1 MLGTRRAQHRNEC
14 HPNVS
19 SGVAQTEL
27 TAHHAHSSPGAPSGM
42 HSVLPGPCRDHRRR
56 HIAPRAAVPR
66 SVQPSAPNCT
76 APEPP
81 RPPPR
86 AAAAAHPRHAVRP
99 QVTAP
104 LHALLGAP
112 HAALPYL
119 SAVPLQCRER
129 RQRRDKKRN
138 YALPSA
144 VRCATPSPRAG
155 SSGCSTV
162 GCPELQLMAAVTRGE
177 AAPQR
182 QLLSAPSKL
191 PVFVVQQEGDAAV
204 PSS

>member
-1 MLGTRRAQHRNEC
+1 MLLRQSSQH
-14 HPNVS
+14 
-19 SGVAQTEL
+19 TTL
-27 TAHHAHSSPGAPSGM
+27 TAAPALPQGCTLCSPGPAGTT
-42 HSVLPGPCRDHRRR
+42 
-56 HIAPRAAVPR
+56 AAVTSPHALR
-66 SVQPSAPNCT
+66 SHAQCS
-76 APEPP
+76 P
-81 RPPPR
+81 RPRTARPLSHHDPPC

-191 PVFVVQQEGDAAV
+191 PVFMVQQEGDAAV